1 MRCLL
6 VSALFLFFCTSVWS
20 VQNVPQP
27 LKGESDPASYR
38 QIILDNGLKVL
49 LVSDKRVVQ
58 SIAALSVG
66 TGYFD
71 DPESVAG
78 AAHLLEHVVSKGSA
92 RFPDAAEYKQYLADN
107 GGASNASTSAL
118 TTTYH
123 FYVNA
128 KDFDGALDRFA
139 GQFDSPL
146 LKPETILHEANAV
159 ESEFRMKFTDNYRK
173 YREVLRRV
181 FSTKHPYRKFSTG
194 NRKTLL
200 ENNPKKTIDAVLKV
214 FDKYY
219 FSQNMGLVLFG
230 PQSLEQLE
238 YMAKVH
244 FARIRSGKKESIA
257 RNFVEPIEKTALNKL
272 IKIKPLTSKRRLSMN
287 YLVPGR
293 YIKGNEGIGN
303 FLSWV
308 IDGKH
313 EGGLENYLQKQ
324 ELIYDLKASLNEID
338 HKHDLLTIEFRM
350 TPDGLKSADKVL
362 SATYDFLTLVS
373 NHKNFKKTYQ
383 IYRDIQ
389 LEKFSRKE
397 KSWTRNGI
405 RSLSRN
411 LLRSEDNLATNL
423 VNLPSEFNFD
433 SSKIFL
439 KSLTSDQL
447 IMVTQN
453 NLYQIGGKFKNR
465 GRFKKI
471 RQKGLIEPIYQTPYH
486 VVDLNWKYIP
496 IKDIEFQLPSY
507 PKYLTNIAEIK
518 KTKKKK
524 TKQQV
529 FKNGREKELESS
541 NQINYITISQA
552 QLNNEPANISGYKAV
567 SLFWDNSTFL
577 NRSNLENRVLN
588 KLLHKR
594 INYSLA
600 KIKDEARDSLISL
613 STQITDTGFSINLSG
628 YQISFVQVLKDV
640 ARQLESYKLSNK
652 ELKATYRSLLVE
664 LKPRMTDRLRTKFSD
679 RIKAH
684 FGKVSASRQNYL
696 TLKGIDETRYRKY
709 KDQFFDNA
717 RLTVYSTENI
727 NEQSILKPFIEPAQ
741 ANKRHSEFTL
751 KNTELVGLFEEKIK
765 DKGNGILK
773 ASFSELKPIEAEI
786 FTLLLARRIKAP
798 MFHELRTV
806 QQLGYRVSATTRR
819 VDKNSLLELY
829 IQSPTKNSKEL
840 LKALSLF
847 IDSFLNDLIDESHE
861 EFLRQKN
868 AFTNSW
874 LASNSSPEDRFRKSI
889 WADRNG
895 LSKNWREE
903 AESFIKNLDRE
914 RFLSLAKNYLEPKSE
929 NEIILLTVSQ

>member
-6 VSALFLFFCTSVWS
+6 VSALFLFFSTSVWS

-38 QIILDNGLKVL
+38 QIILANGLKVL
-49 LVSDKRVVQ
+49 LVSDKRAVQ

-181 FSTKHPYRKFSTG
+181 FNTKHPYRKFSTG

-200 ENNPKKTIDAVLKV
+200 ENNPKKTIDAVIEV
-214 FDKYY
+214 FDQYY

-257 RNFVEPIEKTALNKL
+257 RNFVEPIEKIGLNKL

-293 YIKGNEGIGN
+293 FIKGNEGIGN

-324 ELIYDLKASLNEID
+324 ELIYDLKASLNVID

-350 TPDGLKSADKVL
+350 TPNGLKSADAVL

-405 RSLSRN
+405 RNLSKN
-411 LLRSEDNLATNL
+411 LLRSKNNLATKL
-423 VNLPSEFNFD
+423 VDLPSEFDFD
-433 SSKIFL
+433 SVKMFL
-439 KSLTSDQL
+439 RKLNSDQL

-453 NLYQIGGKFKNR
+453 NLYQIGGKYKNR

-486 VVDLNWKYIP
+486 VVDLNWKYVP

-507 PKYLTNIAEIK
+507 PKYLTKIAEIK
-518 KTKKKK
+518 KK
-524 TKQQV
+524 TKPRILRS
-529 FKNGREKELESS
+529 GGEKEKAQKAL
-541 NQINYITISQA
+541 NQIKYVISPQA
-552 QLNNEPANISGYKAV
+552 LHNDQPVIASGYKAI
-567 SLFWDNSTFL
+567 SLFWDDSTFFKS
-577 NRSNLENRVLN
+577 SNPESRMFN

-594 INYSLA
+594 ISYSLA
-600 KIKDEARDSLISL
+600 GIKDEARDSLIAL
-613 STQITDTGFSINLSG
+613 STQKTDTGFAINLSG
-628 YQISFVQVLKDV
+628 YQVSFDQVLKDIV
-640 ARQLESYKLSNK
+640 SHLETYKLSDK
-652 ELKATYRSLLVE
+652 ELKATYRSLLIE
-664 LKPRMTDRLRTKFSD
+664 LKPRPTERLKKKISD
-679 RIKAH
+679 RIKTH
-684 FGKVSASRQNYL
+684 FKKISASRQSYL
-696 TLKGIDETRYRKY
+696 TLKEISEVDYRKY
-709 KDQFFDNA
+709 KDRFFDSA
-717 RLTVYSTENI
+717 KLTVYATENVNKQLVLNAFI
-727 NEQSILKPFIEPAQ
+727 NSAQGDKEHSGFIIKQ
-741 ANKRHSEFTL
+741 
-751 KNTELVGLFEEKIK
+751 TELVGLFEEKIK
-765 DKGNGILK
+765 DKGNGVFK
-773 ASFSELKPIEAEI
+773 ASFSDLKPIEAEI
-786 FTLLLARRIKAP
+786 FTQLLARRIKAP

-819 VDKNSLLELY
+819 VNKKSLLELY
-829 IQSPTKNSKEL
+829 IQSPTTNSKEL

-847 IDSFLNDLIDESHE
+847 IESFLHDLKNESDE

-868 AFTNSW
+868 AFFNYW
-874 LASNSSPEDRFRKSI
+874 LASNSSIEESYRKSI
-889 WADRNG
+889 WADRYG
-895 LSKNWREE
+895 LSKNWRTK
-903 AESFIKNLDRE
+903 AESFIEALDRKK
-914 RFLSLAKNYLEPKSE
+914 FLSLAKKYLEPKTE
-929 NEIILLTVSQ
+929 NEIVLLTVSQ